1 MTIISHTQ
9 RYIPHDLNTKFYS
22 IKLYRKGYSIS
33 FVCRRY
39 KISKSSPMRWN
50 RKFDGSNESL
60 IDKSHK
66 PLTPHPN
73 SHTETELKWIKNLI
87 RRNPHI
93 SMSELYGKLR
103 TDLC

>member
-9 RYIPHDLNTKFYS
+9 RYIAHDLNTKFYQ

-39 KISKSSPMRWN
+39 KISKSSLMRWN
-50 RKFDGSNESL
+50 RKFDGSKESL

-66 PLTPHPN
+66 PLTPHLN